1 MPKIYTKAGDKGE
14 TRMYTGEKMNKGDEL
29 CEALGMTDIINVK
42 IGHLKLKLNTLHNS
56 EEVKLL
62 RKDLTTIQ
70 QNFLN
75 IASTLAST
83 GGKKFFEE
91 PETQTLYLE
100 RKIDEMT
107 LKLPKLTRF
116 LLMGD
121 SEIRENETSNEVS
134 VAAHECRVNVRKFER
149 FVVRHKLLDGEYAY
163 VNRLS
168 DYFFQLSR
176 YVDTLEDKPDYTRY
190 ILDFTLS
197 IIMFAH
203 MCAIYS
209 TAT

>member
-14 TRMYTGEKMNKGDEL
+14 TRMYTGQNMNKGDEV

-42 IGHLKLKLNTLHNS
+42 IGHLKLALNSLRDS

-70 QNFLN
+70 NNFLN
-75 IASTLAST
+75 IASTIASV
-83 GGKKFFEE
+83 GKDFFKE

-121 SEIRENETSNEVS
+121 SEIRENETSNEAS

-149 FVVRHKLLDGEYAY
+149 FVVRHKLLGEYAY
-163 VNRLS
+163 INRLS

-176 YVDTLEDKPDYTRY
+176 YVDTLDEKLDYTRY
-190 ILDFTLS
+190 ILDITLS
-197 IIMFAH
+197 IAMFAH

-209 TAT
+209 TM